1 MKDKNNLMII
11 SNGHGEDL
19 ISSYLIK
26 SLIDKKN
33 DINISV
39 LPIVGKGNRFEKLPV
54 EILGPRKVFPS
65 GGVIRGSFK
74 NLFNDIKSGLLVSTY
89 KQIKEIRNNR
99 DKVQLTIVIGDVYA
113 LLLSG
118 LFSNSDIIFIPT
130 AKSEYI
136 DGHYKVEK
144 YLMKKYAE
152 LVLPRDLKT
161 TNNLI
166 NYGVNA
172 NFNGNLMMDCFE
184 IDNIDFDLHSESNII
199 GLLPGSREESYDNM
213 LDFIKVI
220 EELEKLKKEK
230 NVFLTPVVN
239 DFSLEKLK
247 NKLKNYKWN
256 IIEESS
262 DNDNTIM
269 KIISPSKLN
278 TINIIKNGFGDVLN
292 QAKIFIGMAGTANEQ
307 AVGMGKPVITF
318 PSSGVQFSFEFASN
332 QKRLLGEGIKLIER
346 DFKKVAYAL
355 VELLEDEKEYNKRSL
370 SGKKRMG
377 DKGAINKIS
386 NLIFKHLS

>member
-1 MKDKNNLMII
+1 MKEKSNLMIL

-26 SLIDKKN
+26 SLINKN
-33 DINISV
+33 EDINISV
-39 LPIVGKGNRFEKLPV
+39 LPIVGKGNRFKNLPV

-65 GGVIRGSFK
+65 GGVIRGNVK
-74 NLFNDIKSGLLVSTY
+74 NLFNDIKSGLLNSTY
-89 KQIKEIRNNR
+89 KQIKAIRNKR
-99 DKVQLTIVIGDVYA
+99 DSVNLSIVIGDIYA
-113 LLLSG
+113 LLLTG

-144 YLMKKYAE
+144 YLMKRYAM

-161 TNNLI
+161 TNDLI
-166 NYGVNA
+166 NYGINA
-172 NFNGNLMMDCFE
+172 KFHGNLMMDCFE
-184 IDNIDFDLHSESNII
+184 INNIDFNLNSESNKI

-220 EELEKLKKEK
+220 KELEKLKKEK
-230 NVFLTPVVN
+230 NEFLTPVVS
-239 DFSLEKLK
+239 DFSIKKFKDKLI
-247 NKLKNYKWN
+247 NHNWD
-256 IIEESS
+256 IIEENI
-262 DNDNTIM
+262 DNDNIMM
-269 KIISPSKLN
+269 KIISPSRLN
-278 TINIIKNGFGDVLN
+278 TIYIINNGFGDVLD
-292 QAKIFIGMAGTANEQ
+292 QAKLFIGMAGTANEQ

-332 QKRLLGEGIKLIER
+332 QKRLLGEGIKLMER

-355 VELLEDEKEYNKRSL
+355 IELLEDEKEYIKRST
-370 SGKKRMG
+370 SGRKRMG
-377 DKGAINKIS
+377 EKGAIDDIS
-386 NLIFKHLS
+386 NLIVKHLS